1 MPAKR
6 FFGDNKSEVQ
16 DLGCRTWPHGL
27 DSRSRGK
34 KTQRADNRLRHL
46 QCHTL
51 ILGTIAFVILMPDS
65 PKDMCFTG
73 SCAREMM
80 RRPKRHPG
88 PAPVRTCSKI
98 KQDKSECTTA
108 RLTGSCMASEVRG
121 RMLPLSSRF
130 RDGRC
135 RSHAIASRSRGFD
148 MNCMSLDSCR
158 FACNRASVVQTGA
171 CHLLDKTLHGG

>member
-1 MPAKR
+1 MAAWPRFSIAREEDAKS
-6 FFGDNKSEVQ
+6 GQSPWTLTVSYS
-16 DLGCRTWPHGL
+16 H
-27 DSRSRGK
+27 
-34 KTQRADNRLRHL
+34 A
-46 QCHTL
+46 L
-51 ILGTIAFVILMPDS
+51 ILGTIDFVILMPDS

-130 RDGRC
+130 RDGRR
-135 RSHAIASRSRGFD
+135 RSHAIAPRSRGFD

-171 CHLLDKTLHGG
+171 CHLLDKMLHGG